1 MTSSSRR
8 PNPVFSEDY
17 RVLRET
23 LALARRAARCSEAEL
38 AGRLG
43 KSKSHV
49 AMIERGQR
57 RVDSLEFYR
66 MAKCLGLE
74 PRALFGCIVEGLDRL
89 STERAQN
96 ARAGE

>member
-1 MTSSSRR
+1 
-8 PNPVFSEDY
+8 
-17 RVLRET
+17 
-23 LALARRAARCSEAEL
+23 
-38 AGRLG
+38 
-43 KSKSHV
+43 
-49 AMIERGQR
+49 MIERGQR